1 MSPVD
6 QSVTYHVLFIEIKL
20 PVLLSRQW
28 RMSTSQLVLLYTAF
42 YHKYR
47 NLIGYAIRYLS
58 LKHRLYMLSC
68 VCRMIDHRWR
78 QTVVTTKNDTH
89 NISGIQGIA
98 ECVTDDPTTLLTPSM
113 MFLSKF
119 AATRNLFIHL
129 STKEANC
136 CLWWRHLG
144 ASVFSSRFQWNPS
157 KNQSKR
163 RYDSADFI
171 IRDTMVSGP
180 TVCGNEQLQ

>member
-1 MSPVD
+1 MIHTFD
-6 QSVTYHVLFIEIKL
+6 
-20 PVLLSRQW
+20 
-28 RMSTSQLVLLYTAF
+28 AF
-42 YHKYR
+42 YDVFEQ
-47 NLIGYAIRYLS
+47 IRGNMESIY
-58 LKHRLYMLSC
+58 
-68 VCRMIDHRWR
+68 
-78 QTVVTTKNDTH
+78 
-89 NISGIQGIA
+89 
-98 ECVTDDPTTLLTPSM
+98 
-113 MFLSKF
+113 
-119 AATRNLFIHL
+119 HL
-129 STKEANC
+129 SNKEANC